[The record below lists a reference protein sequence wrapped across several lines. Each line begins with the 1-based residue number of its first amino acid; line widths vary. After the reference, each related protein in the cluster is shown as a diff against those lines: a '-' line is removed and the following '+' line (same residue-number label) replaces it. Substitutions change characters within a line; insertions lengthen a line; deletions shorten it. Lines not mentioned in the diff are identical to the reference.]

1 MQTYL
6 TLTGLLP
13 ITGASLSK
21 SAVDSMSVIIRA
33 CCDDMLPSQSSSTE
47 TARPSLT
54 IPLSSS
60 HKARRPDARSSNADA
75 FTASSQQHKA
85 SIDRPLIT
93 IASQLLPLLLTHLPS
108 AYLSPA
114 LRARLERTS
123 ILTSHLDGMLAAVL
137 NVPATSSA
145 PTSTTKRT
153 HYPSII
159 PHLARAYPTDR
170 AVEGLLHPR
179 LPFIGS
185 SADREGV
192 QDLHRSLTPPPDGPM
207 SLDVES
213 NEDDVESSDRLIS
226 ASPLLSPSA
235 DVTMHAEAS
244 IEAIANEIQPFSLN
258 TSRQNDAGPSE
269 RKRSRSIEDDK
280 IVGTSRTA
288 TDNGANKR
296 TRVGFEPSTSET
308 PQSAT
313 PNATVIETEPSS
325 LSHRP
330 IVNKVAN
337 GQETIPST
345 ATELESK
352 ALDQSK
358 QRRGLRTEKVNEDSD
373 DDDDDVFEIPQI
385 VMSSSDEE
393 EDGEEDGEEE
403 EEQVDGEERAGASSR

>member
-13 ITGASLSK
+13 LTGASLSK

-33 CCDDMLPSQSSSTE
+33 CCDDILPSQSSSTE
-47 TARPSLT
+47 TARPSLK

-60 HKARRPDARSSNADA
+60 HKARRPNASSSNADT

-93 IASQLLPLLLTHLPS
+93 TASQLLPLLLTPLPS

-137 NVPATSSA
+137 NVPATTSA
-145 PTSTTKRT
+145 PTSTTKRAQ
-153 HYPSII
+153 YPSIL
-159 PHLARAYPTDR
+159 PHLARAYPTDC

-185 SADREGV
+185 SADRERI
-192 QDLHRSLTPPPDGPM
+192 QDLHRSHTPPPDGPM

-213 NEDDVESSDRLIS
+213 SEDEVESSDRFIS
-226 ASPLLSPSA
+226 ASHPLSHSA
-235 DVTMHAEAS
+235 DVTMHPETS
-244 IEAIANEIQPFSLN
+244 FEAIANETKAFSLKA
-258 TSRQNDAGPSE
+258 SRQNDGGPPE
-269 RKRSRSIEDDK
+269 RKRSRSIEDEN
-280 IVGTSRTA
+280 ILGTSLTA

-296 TRVGFEPSTSET
+296 TRVGSEPSASET
-308 PQSAT
+308 LQFAT
-313 PNATVIETEPSS
+313 LNETVIETEPSGI
-325 LSHRP
+325 SHRP
-330 IVNKVAN
+330 IVNTIPN
-337 GQETIPST
+337 GQETIPGT
-345 ATELESK
+345 ATKPESK
-352 ALDQSK
+352 ALDPST
-358 QRRGLRTEKVNEDSD
+358 QRRRLRTEIANEDSDDD

-393 EDGEEDGEEE
+393 EGEEDEET
-403 EEQVDGEERAGASSR
+403 VDGEERAGDSSR